1 MNHTVTDL
9 ASDVPAAP
17 EIPGVQFRSFR
28 GESDY
33 PGMIAV
39 IQSTIATDQV
49 ERNDTVASM
58 ANFYA
63 HLHHC
68 DPARDI
74 LLAEVDG
81 WLVGYTRVWW
91 DIEADGNW
99 LGWFVDFLH
108 PDWRGKGIG
117 KALHQF
123 SDQRLRAIAHE
134 LYGSENLREGM
145 PCYLTTTA
153 QGTEKYRINLLEGQ
167 GFTPVR
173 WEFIMVRPDLENI
186 PAAPLPPGLE
196 VRPVQMEHM
205 PAIYAANV
213 EAFRDHWG
221 YIQPGEQD
229 YDEWINDPE
238 FDPSHYQVAWDGD
251 QVAGMVLA
259 FISPGEN
266 EQYQRRRGWTEGICV
281 RRPWRRMGLARA
293 LLVRSLHDLKAS
305 GMQEAALTVD
315 TQNLNSAF
323 RLYESVGFQKTGNF
337 AHYRKPIDPVE

>member
-1 MNHTVTDL
+1 
-9 ASDVPAAP
+9 
-17 EIPGVQFRSFR
+17 
-28 GESDY
+28 
-33 PGMIAV
+33 MIAV
-39 IQSTIATDQV
+39 IQSTIAADQV
-49 ERNDTVASM
+49 ELNDTVASM
-58 ANFYA
+58 ANLYA

-68 DPARDI
+68 DPARDM
-74 LLAEVDG
+74 LLAEVDER
-81 WLVGYTRVWW
+81 LVGYTRVWW

-99 LGWFVDFLH
+99 LGWFIDFLH
-108 PDWRGKGIG
+108 PDFRGKGIG
-117 KALHQF
+117 KALQQF

-134 LYGSENLREGM
+134 LHGSENLREGM

-153 QGTEKYRINLLEGQ
+153 QGTEKYRINLLESQ
-167 GFTPVR
+167 GYTPAR

-196 VRPVQMEHM
+196 VRPVQLEHM

-259 FISPGEN
+259 FISPSEN
-266 EQYQRRRGWTEGICV
+266 EQYHRRRGWTEGICV

-337 AHYRKPIDPVE
+337 AYYRKPIDPVG